1 MLIINFKRGTR
12 SLKVLFNYMS
22 KSQFIF
28 LELLR
33 AGLWDTE
40 LDLSLFKGDVD
51 WRAVADIA
59 KKQTVTGIVMD
70 GIAKLPQELRPNKV
84 IYFNLIYI
92 VKQIEEGNRRTN
104 KAIPIIMNELR
115 SKGCDSLLQK
125 GQGVA
130 MNYRIPYHRQVG
142 DIDLLVGFDE
152 DAYRKACGLMEGVSA
167 HVGQNNRKRR
177 HAEFSVSEIPV
188 EIHGNVD
195 SFINRRCDTRIAA
208 WAKERVNGDKLI
220 FHSRFGDIELPPFN
234 FDAVYIFVHM
244 AGHYM
249 GGGVGLRQVSDWMM
263 YMNRNYDRID
273 MEMLKSDIEWLGIG
287 RYWGL
292 FAAMAVKYLG
302 YPAGR
307 MPFYDA
313 AYEKKCGR
321 LLSHIFLTGNFGAL
335 QKEKQLSDRYNNVV
349 KKMVTFVGQVP
360 VYLHN
365 LLIFPGDTTYRFMK
379 FVNVGLKD
387 V

>member
-1 MLIINFKRGTR
+1 MH
-12 SLKVLFNYMS
+12 

-51 WRAVADIA
+51 WKAVADIA

-70 GIAKLPQELRPNKV
+70 GIAKLPQELRPNKA

-92 VKQIEEGNRRTN
+92 VRQIEEDNSRAN
-104 KAIPIIMNELR
+104 KVIPIIMNELR

-142 DIDLLVGFDE
+142 DVDLLVGFDE
-152 DAYRKACGLMEGVSA
+152 DAYRKACALMEGMSA
-167 HVGQNNRKRR
+167 HVGHNDRKRR
-177 HAEFSVSEIPV
+177 HAEFSVRDVPV

-195 SFINRRCDTRIAA
+195 SFINRRCDARITA
-208 WAKERVNGDKLI
+208 WAKKRVDGDKLI
-220 FHSRFGDIELPPFN
+220 FHSRFGDIKLPPFN
-234 FDAVYIFVHM
+234 FDAIYIFVHM

-263 YMNRNYDRID
+263 YLNRNYDRID

-302 YPAGR
+302 LPVGK

-313 AYEKKCGR
+313 AYERKCGR

-335 QKEKQLSDRYNNVV
+335 QKEKQLKGGSNNVL

-365 LLIFPGDTTYRFMK
+365 LLVFPGDTMYRFMK
-379 FVNVGLKD
+379 FVKIGLKD